1 MKRRVLLVDDEVSIL
16 LTFKAVLEIS
26 GFDVDTAASAR
37 EGKHKIKRN
46 QYDMIITDMRMENDD
61 AGIEVIACART
72 ADYKPAVALLSAFPV
87 EEEDWQAMGADQM
100 LVKATNMRVLLG
112 QLEALL
118 ARHQARQQAGAAAA
132 KPGVKKPVKK
142 AKPAVKKTAAK
153 AAKKTAAKKT
163 VKPPARKK
171 AVKRAAKKTA
181 AKRVPAK
188 KKSSRRK

>member
-1 MKRRVLLVDDEVSIL
+1 
-16 LTFKAVLEIS
+16 
-26 GFDVDTAASAR
+26 
-37 EGKHKIKRN
+37 
-46 QYDMIITDMRMENDD
+46 MRMENDD